1 MGIFSVIMY
10 PRLKGG
16 NVAVMKRIKW
26 YLFLV
31 VLSFFCVQGTGQAE
45 TMYVTDQ
52 LFLSLRSAPD
62 PEQPAM
68 ELLRSDTKADVLRTE
83 GDWAEVRL
91 EDGRS
96 GWVMKRF
103 LVEDLPK
110 SLIIEELKGQLK
122 DEDLVLERLRQENA
136 SLKKQIADRATLEAK
151 EVALK
156 RRMGTLENQIAQ
168 QTQRLEMTTRENA
181 QKRLKG
187 ISVTAVMALF
197 VGSMIG
203 YLVGRQKKK
212 QPSSSYL

>member
-1 MGIFSVIMY
+1 
-10 PRLKGG
+10 
-16 NVAVMKRIKW
+16 
-26 YLFLV
+26 
-31 VLSFFCVQGTGQAE
+31 
-45 TMYVTDQ
+45 MYVTDQ

-68 ELLRSDTKADVLRTE
+68 ELLRSDTKVDVLRTE
-83 GDWAEVRL
+83 GDWADVRL

-110 SLIIEELKGQLK
+110 PLIIEELKGQLK

-156 RRMGTLENQIAQ
+156 RRTGTLENQIAQ